1 MRVLLA
7 EDEADLREPLAERLR
22 AEGYAVDLACDGA
35 EAEYMGLEYPLDAAV
50 LDVGLPKRSGLEVIQ
65 SLRAAGR
72 KLPILIMTVR
82 GRWQEKVEGL
92 AAGADDYLVKP
103 FHVEELLARLRALI
117 RRSMGW
123 AAPLLCCGP
132 VRLDTHT
139 QSVQVG
145 EVPVELTAY
154 EYRVLEY
161 LMLRAG
167 QVVSKTELSDH
178 LYDEASDRDS
188 NVLEVL
194 VARLRRKLDPGR
206 DLHPVE
212 TLRGRG
218 YRFRLEPNGR
228 TLP

>member
-7 EDEADLREPLAERLR
+7 EDEADLRELLAARLR
-22 AEGYAVDLACDGA
+22 AAGYAVDLACDGR
-35 EAEYMGLEYPLDAAV
+35 EAEYMSVEFPLDAVV
-50 LDVGLPKRSGLEVIQ
+50 LDVGLPQRSGLEVIKN
-65 SLRAAGR
+65 LRARGR

-103 FHVEELLARLRALI
+103 FHVEELMARLQALI
-117 RRSMGW
+117 RRSLGW
-123 AAPLLCCGP
+123 AAPLLCCDP
-132 VRLDTHT
+132 VHLDTLSQAVRVAGT
-139 QSVQVG
+139 
-145 EVPVELTAY
+145 PVELTAY

-178 LYDEASDRDS
+178 LYDDSSDRDS

-194 VARLRRKLDPGR
+194 VARLRRKLDPDR
-206 DLHPVE
+206 LIHPIE

-218 YRFRLEPNGR
+218 YRFCLEPSGR
-228 TLP
+228 SLP